1 MYVYYV
7 YIYMY
12 IMYIYI
18 YMYNPYMPR
27 VYMAMG
33 RLWMKSYSWTSFSVN
48 HPSTIQ
54 RLQTWT
60 VIAQP
65 RGQGALG
72 LSAPTVCSY
81 RSCSFA

>member
-1 MYVYYV
+1 MYIM

-12 IMYIYI
+12 IMYI

>member
-1 MYVYYV
+1 MYV
-7 YIYMY
+7 YIY
-12 IMYIYI
+12 ICVCV
-18 YMYNPYMPR
+18 YNPYMPR

-48 HPSTIQ
+48 HPSTIL

-72 LSAPTVCSY
+72 LSAPTFCSY